1 MVIRRA
7 KGKRMAQNIR
17 IKLSG
22 LTCEH
27 CVQHVTE
34 ELSALEGVT
43 SVDVHLEVSGVST
56 VHIASEKQLTDE
68 ALREAVDEAGAYSVV
83 EIAR

>member
-1 MVIRRA
+1 
-7 KGKRMAQNIR
+7 MAENIVM
-17 IKLSG
+17 KLSG

-43 SVDVHLEVSGVST
+43 AVNVHLEPSGVST
-56 VHIASEKQLTDE
+56 AHIASEKQLTDE
-68 ALREAVDEAGAYSVV
+68 VLCEAIDEAGAYSVV
-83 EIAR
+83 EIVR